1 VRTLVTIAIAFS
13 LLAVTGA
20 TAAAAKPPSR
30 VPAAFVGVVGDGP
43 LTEDPAADFGGAL
56 NTMVTNG
63 VQTLRTSF
71 NWAGAQPYQSFSD
84 VPKAEL
90 SRFTDEGGVPTDW
103 SRIDL
108 MVTLAAERRIA
119 LAPVVLFAPGW
130 DARHPG
136 ESAPGHPGVL
146 SSPPTDP
153 RPYADFSAALV
164 RRYGTGGT
172 FWREHSEI
180 AAQPIR
186 YWQIWNEPNL
196 TPFWSDQPFEHDY
209 VELLR
214 LSREAIR
221 SVDPSAKIVLAGL
234 TNESWKALAKIY
246 DAGGRG
252 LFDIAA
258 FHPFTAYVG
267 GVRTIL
273 ERDRRVMAK
282 HGDARM
288 PLWVT
293 ELSWTS
299 AKGKTS
305 RSFGNDATERGQAQ
319 KLTSAFTLLARL
331 RTKLNVQRVYWYTW
345 LSRETQTDDPFDW
358 AGLERITSSGIE
370 PKPALAAFRRVALQ
384 LEGCRAKSDRA
395 DRCAR

>member
-1 VRTLVTIAIAFS
+1 M
-13 LLAVTGA
+13 TGA
-20 TAAAAKPPSR
+20 PAAGAKAPAK
-30 VPAAFVGVVGDGP
+30 VPAGFVGVVGDGP
-43 LTEDPAADFGGAL
+43 LIEDPSADFGGQL
-56 NTMVTNG
+56 NTMVVNG

-71 NWAGAQPYQSFSD
+71 NWAGAQPYQSFAD

-103 SRIDL
+103 STIDL

-119 LAPVVLFAPGW
+119 LVPVVLFAPVW

-136 ESAPGHPGVL
+136 ESAPGHPTLL

-153 RPYADFSAALV
+153 RPYADFTAALA
-164 RRYGTGGT
+164 RRYGAGGT
-172 FWREHSEI
+172 FWRDHSEI

-196 TPFWSDQPFEHDY
+196 TTFWSDQPFEHDY

-234 TNESWKALAKIY
+234 TNTSWKALAKIY
-246 DAGGRG
+246 GAGGRG
-252 LFDIAA
+252 LFDVAA
-258 FHPFTAYVG
+258 FHPFTARVG
-267 GVRTIL
+267 GVKTIL
-273 ERDRRVMAK
+273 EKNRRVMAK
-282 HGDARM
+282 NGDARK
-288 PLWVT
+288 PVWVT

-299 AKGKTS
+299 AKGKTT
-305 RSFGNDATERGQAQ
+305 RTFGNDETERGQAQ

-345 LSRETQTDDPFDW
+345 LSRDTQPDDPFDW
-358 AGLERITSSGIE
+358 AGLQRVTSSGIE
-370 PKPALAAFRRVALQ
+370 PKPALAAFRRVALK
-384 LEGCRAKSDRA
+384 LEGCRTKSDRA
-395 DRCAR
+395 DRCAS